1 MQLGVTVPNL
11 TLPSAPSYFKVPIV
25 YVEPL
30 LANINALM
38 LDNASEEM
46 RMGVLLNAVAMD
58 PDNNIV
64 ATAPVALVNFPP
76 PSNLG
81 VVIARPM

>member
-1 MQLGVTVPNL
+1 MTFPNQSL
-11 TLPSAPSYFKVPIV
+11 SSESAPAYFKVPIV

-30 LANINALM
+30 LPNINALM
-38 LDNASEEM
+38 LDNASEKM
-46 RMGVLLNAVAMD
+46 RMGVLLKAISMD

-64 ATAPVALVNFPP
+64 ATAPIALVNFPP

-81 VVIARPM
+81 FVVARPM